1 MSIPLALTLRT
12 VAKALLRPQ
21 WWIDCLTTEPLAGT
35 VVELVDSMFDPT
47 VTSDDLA
54 WIKSQWPGKV
64 GPGGATA
71 TRRYGFGPAPRAV
84 DAINT
89 LRVFA
94 GCGGSFRVLSRRKS
108 QRFRS
113 STRFRKGHRN
123 VALSVI

>member
-1 MSIPLALTLRT
+1 MNSSTDQDRLSCRRSGRRRATARLRDGMSIPLALTLRT

-71 TRRYGFGPAPRAV
+71 TRRYGFGPAPR
-84 DAINT
+84 
-89 LRVFA
+89 
-94 GCGGSFRVLSRRKS
+94 C
-108 QRFRS
+108 
-113 STRFRKGHRN
+113 
-123 VALSVI
+123 